1 LAIGGISMERNTI
14 STKNFPHPKH
24 ITDPLMLKAYAEALK
39 QKHKWEASINE
50 LVREVLGLKGDKPL
64 DPATVPSAEEI
75 RKEMNRYIP
84 ENEKLSDLV
93 TAMREE

>member
-1 LAIGGISMERNTI
+1 MEKNSI
-14 STKNFPHPKH
+14 NTKNFPHSKQ

-39 QKHKWEASINE
+39 QKHRWEASINE
-50 LVREVLGLKGDKPL
+50 LVREVLGLKGDKLL

-84 ENEKLSDLV
+84 ENEKLSDLL